1 MLLLLALV
9 VTAGLLEVF
18 GVRSRSVSAASADQ
32 QVSLELHYAHV
43 ARAGLSVPFE
53 VTVHRQ
59 GGFDQKIVLAVS
71 NDYLGIFDQNAKSP
85 EPVEETGSDREIE
98 WRFDPPEGETFTFS
112 LDARVQGSRHWG
124 RSGLVRL
131 LDEAGSQLAQVKFK
145 TWLAP

>member
-1 MLLLLALV
+1 
-9 VTAGLLEVF
+9 
-18 GVRSRSVSAASADQ
+18 
-32 QVSLELHYAHV
+32 YAQV